1 MMIEN
6 ISTPTPG
13 PKEAVLIVNTHSRRG
28 ERLFFRALDLLQNH
42 GIDIVESYPVRKPEQ
57 LRKIVQRMI
66 DEGHSLIIV
75 GGGDGTFHTITELFA
90 HKEVILGILPLGT
103 ANNFARSLGIPMDLD
118 KAVEVICN
126 GNVVPVDLGVINN
139 QYFINIASIG
149 FSKQVINA
157 TPRRLKQYLGII
169 AYILYETKFL
179 LTQELFDCTIKT
191 DEKAEKLK
199 TRQII
204 IANGSFY
211 GTRKV
216 HPEASLDDDK
226 LFIFMMDSENEWQ
239 GLKFWIGFLLGRH
252 LSFPE
257 SKVYITKSVSIE
269 TIPKKY
275 VIMGGEKFT
284 HTPVQISVDHRAVRA
299 MGPSKSQNGS

>member
-1 MMIEN
+1 
-6 ISTPTPG
+6 
-13 PKEAVLIVNTHSRRG
+13 
-28 ERLFFRALDLLQNH
+28 
-42 GIDIVESYPVRKPEQ
+42 
-57 LRKIVQRMI
+57 MI

-191 DEKAEKLK
+191 DEKAE
-199 TRQII
+199 
-204 IANGSFY
+204 N
-211 GTRKV
+211 
-216 HPEASLDDDK
+216 
-226 LFIFMMDSENEWQ
+226 
-239 GLKFWIGFLLGRH
+239 
-252 LSFPE
+252 
-257 SKVYITKSVSIE
+257 
-269 TIPKKY
+269 
-275 VIMGGEKFT
+275 
-284 HTPVQISVDHRAVRA
+284 
-299 MGPSKSQNGS
+299 